1 MSFDSHLRWRIQMM
15 LPCPEAPSV
24 VFLLCSPICPLL
36 LIYFLISAWPCLTKS
51 VLPETGDRNQREGQL
66 WLIFIFQIWNELY
79 SYMQLEIAIPD
90 MHLLC
95 NSIFCECHNG
105 LPGLV
110 VFTNFCQFCCRTMLQ
125 ARAILKPADLDN
137 NLYFSSF
144 SDRCPALWRL
154 HQQGRQAALPSQVSC
169 PIPAPTPDWI
179 LWSPLWSATDAELHS
194 VQCTPSKFMR
204 AFYLKLSI
212 FCSGSLPAIY
222 EPFSLNIRVLEGLG
236 YHIGVAVKCCDYIS
250 FSPFFCYAPPL
261 SQYHNNY
268 FS

>member
-36 LIYFLISAWPCLTKS
+36 LIYFLIPAWPSLPKS
-51 VLPETGDRNQREGQL
+51 VLPETGDRNQRERGST
-66 WLIFIFQIWNELY
+66 LINFFLPNLKWAVFLHAIGNCNPRYALI
-79 SYMQLEIAIPD
+79 MQLYFASVT
-90 MHLLC
+90 MGCLGLSC
-95 NSIFCECHNG
+95 LQIFA
-105 LPGLV
+105 
-110 VFTNFCQFCCRTMLQ
+110 NFAAELCCRPEL
-125 ARAILKPADLDN
+125 
-137 NLYFSSF
+137 F
-144 SDRCPALWRL
+144 W
-154 HQQGRQAALPSQVSC
+154 SQLTLTIIYIFLLFQTGVPHYEDFISK
-169 PIPAPTPDWI
+169 AGK
-179 LWSPLWSATDAELHS
+179 LHS
-194 VQCTPSKFMR
+194 HLKWVVPYQPRLLTGFCDHLYDQSLMLSTTQCTPSKFMR